1 VSSFAHPQQTQRSPI
16 LQRLLADAR
25 PVVFYGEGQR
35 FVRRSEAHGHACRFR
50 VPRHVG
56 ERFLQDAEDGGRAIS
71 IQGQFID
78 PDVEFMRQT
87 CARSEVLDIP
97 FDRGNQ
103 AQVVEYRR
111 SPDGLRGAPRP
122 R

>member
-1 VSSFAHPQQTQRSPI
+1 M
-16 LQRLLADAR
+16 
-25 PVVFYGEGQR
+25 
-35 FVRRSEAHGHACRFR
+35 
-50 VPRHVG
+50 PRHVG

-111 SPDGLRGAPRP
+111 SPDGPRGAPRP